1 MFDSKIFLNPGWVGM
16 ILLTLLD
23 IVMRPRKFF
32 EELDKSQNLQ
42 PAIACLFITSIL
54 FAFTSIISHFQQ
66 IPMIE
71 KPLWPHPQYRLFQAI
86 ALPVIFSAGW
96 LICSGTALGLSKL
109 LRVKS
114 NLYRI
119 LTISAP
125 ALFVPLWLILWP
137 TEIAIS
143 LGIFEYSTPGFIGLW
158 IRHLEPALLL
168 IYTIVLFT
176 LALWQVFQSLLRE
189 AFSIA
194 VFSLIPMLAFWAII
208 LR

>member
-1 MFDSKIFLNPGWVGM
+1 
-16 ILLTLLD
+16 
-23 IVMRPRKFF
+23 MRPRFFF

-42 PAIACLFITSIL
+42 PVITFLFITSIL
-54 FAFTSIISHFQQ
+54 FAITSIISHFQQ
-66 IPMIE
+66 IPMTE

-86 ALPVIFSAGW
+86 ALPLIFSTGW
-96 LICSGTALGLSKL
+96 LICSGTTLGLSKL

-114 NLYRI
+114 NIYRI

-137 TEIAIS
+137 TELAIA
-143 LGIFEYSTPGFIGLW
+143 LGIFKYSASGFIGLW
-158 IRHLEPALLL
+158 IHHLAPALLL
-168 IYTIVLFT
+168 IHTIVLFT
-176 LALWQVFQSLLRE
+176 LALWQVFKILLRE

-194 VFSLIPMLAFWAII
+194 VFSLIPTLAFWAII